1 MDRMEWLK
9 ELLKKAGVE
18 NVDDLE
24 EKISKELPKYFKP
37 AKEFNE
43 INEELKVI
51 KGEKKTLE
59 DDKKKIE
66 DEYNNFKKG
75 SISQSDYEA
84 KKKEIEENSKAEIE
98 RVKLESKIDMAI
110 TNSKAKNLKAVKANL
125 NLDTIKLD
133 GDKLLGIDDQLKNL
147 RETDSYLFDM
157 DTTVNKGVEDGN
169 SSNTQRKNNEGNM
182 SDDELDKLSDEEY
195 FALVQKNNK

>member
-1 MDRMEWLK
+1 MEWLK
-9 ELLKKAGVE
+9 KLLQDAGIE

-24 EKISKELPKYFKP
+24 SKISKELPKYFKP

-75 SISQSDYEA
+75 SISQADYEA
-84 KKKEIEENSKAEIE
+84 KKKEIEDNSKAEIE
-98 RVKLESKIDMAI
+98 KVRLESKIDLAI
-110 TNSKAKNLKAVKANL
+110 NNAKAKNVKSVKANL
-125 NLDTIKLD
+125 DLNKIKLD
-133 GDKLLGIDDQLKNL
+133 GGKLLGFDDQIEALKKS
-147 RETDSYLFDM
+147 DAYLFDM
-157 DTTVNKGVEDGN
+157 DNPINKGVENNGGN
-169 SSNTQRKNNEGNM
+169 PRKNEVE
-182 SDDELDKLSDEEY
+182 SLDDDELDKLSDEEY
-195 FALVQKNNK
+195 FALQEKNNK